1 MTTSRLSHTEP
12 CVLAPW
18 KQIQMGQ
25 AALKNPDRSR
35 LFATKNSE
43 HLRSPWIDV
52 WAEGLELLQG
62 ASPIAVACGAMI
74 LAR

>member
-1 MTTSRLSHTEP
+1 
-12 CVLAPW
+12 
-18 KQIQMGQ
+18 MGQ